1 MSTLAPMT
9 LSPEGLALLKRYEA
23 CSLVIY
29 DDQAGL
35 PTIGWGHLI
44 VKGENFAKGITEAEA
59 EILLHKDLAPR
70 VAAVNACLEVVITQA
85 QFDSCVSLLFNIGE
99 KNFRKSSFLRAV
111 NSKASNDIIR
121 SSLKMWRKVTVNG
134 AKVNSAGLM
143 NRRADEAKAWP

>member
-1 MSTLAPMT
+1 MSAPT
-9 LSPEGLALLKRYEA
+9 SLSPEGLALLKRYEA

-44 VKGENFAKGITEAEA
+44 VKGEDFSKGITEKEAEA
-59 EILLHKDLAPR
+59 LLAKDLAPR
-70 VAAVNACLEVVITQA
+70 IAAVIACLEVEVTQA

-99 KNFRKSSFLRAV
+99 QAFRTSSFLRAV
-111 NSKASNDIIR
+111 NSRASHDIIR
-121 SSLKMWRKVTVNG
+121 SALKKWCKVTVDG

>member
-1 MSTLAPMT
+1 MSMT

-29 DDQAGL
+29 DDIAGL
-35 PTIGWGHLI
+35 ATIGWGHLI
-44 VKGENFAKGITEAEA
+44 VKGENFAKGITAAEA

-70 VAAVNACLEVVITQA
+70 VAAVNACLEVAITQA
-85 QFDSCVSLLFNIGE
+85 QFDASVSLLFNIGE
-99 KNFRKSSFLRAV
+99 KNFRESSFLRAI
-111 NSKASNDIIR
+111 NSKASNETIR
-121 SSLKMWRKVTVNG
+121 VCLKKWCKITDPQTG